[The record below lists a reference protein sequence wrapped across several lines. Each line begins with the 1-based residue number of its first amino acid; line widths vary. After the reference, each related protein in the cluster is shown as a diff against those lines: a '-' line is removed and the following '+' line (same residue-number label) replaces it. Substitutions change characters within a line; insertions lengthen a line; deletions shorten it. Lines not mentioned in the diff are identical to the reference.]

1 MDPSVAH
8 HRVASNSYR
17 IAMSQQPHPTTPSN
31 HGHVHGSRA
40 STSQANGNGTT
51 TVHPPSPS
59 RTRPL
64 GSRRFGSLSAS
75 ASHRTSS
82 LERIR
87 IYGTDW
93 FSHRVFSR
101 RNGPRRW
108 VVLLA
113 VVVGLYLLRQWST
126 ESPDEPRL
134 ANRPSSSWSLLGHR
148 TPLDVDPPVVDR
160 ATFAKLKL
168 LEIHQGADVP
178 LELDGVED
186 DAETNVDHEP
196 KQVPL
201 QSPTP
206 TPRTPTATSALHI
219 IGDDD
224 EAESEE
230 VVPLVAQLP
239 NVARPNPTLAAPLPR
254 APARVVDAEICP
266 ERNGEPCEFLLA
278 AWLGEQETKAQ
289 THIYQLGLL
298 AVALNRTLVVPNV
311 GRSRL
316 TTCNPS
322 PFDFY
327 YSKDALS
334 RLGIPA
340 IGQIELIEW
349 AERRDPP
356 ATGQVVSLVTSLATY
371 PRGAIEI
378 DSASD
383 PVNVPNK
390 PSRNM
395 CMRSPRSRVEF
406 ADYSPLTIYPPMGY
420 HKTEKSRTAFGESVV
435 NTLRSEAVGQRSSR
449 VSADL
454 KAEYTLPNVLVF
466 NYELRYPMLS
476 PNVAA
481 SFNPEAEMV
490 GPFQHFPYAEIWTDY
505 ANSIIANLS
514 PFIAIHWRT
523 ETMKP
528 ANLAPCAISLV
539 HKLAQLK
546 AQHPSI
552 KTVYLATDYPI
563 EDLDS
568 TSKASVPHS
577 GTYAKFVTESHHK
590 VFRKFLRDFTK
601 LLPDLTLTTFAKE
614 QEKVPLPS
622 NLYGIF
628 SEPMKK
634 QLMKEHDDVM
644 PKKLIIEEID
654 SGLYG
659 ILDKAIAM
667 RAEVF
672 VTGTIGLTSVTS
684 KRACAKLSSF
694 TNQVINA
701 RDELRTAQDEG
712 ADEAEEE
719 TVDMRPGRL
728 WNDVE
733 YFSMPGGTSVEAWR
747 M

>member
-1 MDPSVAH
+1 MEPSVAH

-17 IAMSQQPHPTTPSN
+17 IAMTQQPHATTPSN
-31 HGHVHGSRA
+31 HGHVHDGSSA

-64 GSRRFGSLSAS
+64 GPRRFGSLSSA

-87 IYGTDW
+87 IYVTDRL
-93 FSHRVFSR
+93 SHRVFSR

-108 VVLLA
+108 VVLLV

-126 ESPDEPRL
+126 ESPPDEPRL
-134 ANRPSSSWSLLGHR
+134 PNRPSSSWSLLGYR
-148 TPLDVDPPVVDR
+148 TPLDVDTPVVDR
-160 ATFAKLKL
+160 AMFAKLKL
-168 LEIHQGADVP
+168 LEIHQGADVL
-178 LELDGVED
+178 LELDGVEH
-186 DAETNVDHEP
+186 DAETNVDHDP
-196 KQVPL
+196 KQVPTL
-201 QSPTP
+201 
-206 TPRTPTATSALHI
+206 RTPTATSALHI
-219 IGDDD
+219 IGDD
-224 EAESEE
+224 EAESEQ

-239 NVARPNPTLAAPLPR
+239 NVARPNPSLAAPLPR
-254 APARVVDAEICP
+254 TPARVVDAEVCP

-334 RLGIPA
+334 RLGISA
-340 IGQIELIEW
+340 IGQTELIEW

-356 ATGQVVSLVTSLATY
+356 PTGQVVSLVTSGPTY
-371 PRGAIEI
+371 PKGAIEI

-383 PVNVPNK
+383 PLNVPNK

-406 ADYSPLTIYPPMGY
+406 DDYSPLTIYPPMGY
-420 HKTEKSRTAFGESVV
+420 HKTEKSRMAFGESVI

-449 VSADL
+449 VSANL

-481 SFNPEAEMV
+481 SFNPEAEKV
-490 GPFQHFPYAEIWTDY
+490 GPFRHFPYAEIWSDY
-505 ANSIIANLS
+505 ANSIVANLS

-539 HKLAQLK
+539 HKLAELK
-546 AQHPSI
+546 TQHPSI

-590 VFRKFLRDFTK
+590 VFRNFLRDFTK
-601 LLPDLTLTTFAKE
+601 SLPDLTLTTFAKE

-622 NLYGIF
+622 NLYDIF
-628 SEPMKK
+628 SEAMKK
-634 QLMKEHDDVM
+634 QLMREHDDVM

-672 VTGTIGLTSVTS
+672 VTGTIGLTSVTTN
-684 KRACAKLSSF
+684 RACAKLSSF
-694 TNQVINA
+694 TNQVIIA

-719 TVDMRPGRL
+719 TINMRPGRL
-728 WNDVE
+728 WNHVN
-733 YFSMPGGTSVEAWR
+733 YFSMPEGTSVDAWR

>member
-1 MDPSVAH
+1 MDPSAAH
-8 HRVASNSYR
+8 HRVASNSFR
-17 IAMSQQPHPTTPSN
+17 IAISQQPHTTTSSN
-31 HGHVHGSRA
+31 HGHVHGPRP
-40 STSQANGNGTT
+40 STSQANGHGA

-64 GSRRFGSLSAS
+64 APRRFGSVSSSSSYRAS
-75 ASHRTSS
+75 WV
-82 LERIR
+82 ERIR
-87 IYGTDW
+87 INVIDW
-93 FSHRVFSR
+93 LSHRVFSR

-108 VVLLA
+108 VLLLL
-113 VVVGLYLLRQWST
+113 VVSLSLLRQWAT
-126 ESPDEPRL
+126 FTPEPRQ
-134 ANRPSSSWSLLGHR
+134 ANRPSSWSLLGHR
-148 TPLDVDPPVVDR
+148 NQHDGDTPIVDR
-160 ATFAKLKL
+160 TMFAKLKL
-168 LEIHQGADVP
+168 LEIHQGADEHP
-178 LELDGVED
+178 ELDD
-186 DAETNVDHEP
+186 DGAEGDTETDADDEP
-196 KQVPL
+196 KQL
-201 QSPTP
+201 QVRPP
-206 TPRTPTATSALHI
+206 TPRESTPTSALHI

-224 EAESEE
+224 SESYE
-230 VVPLVAQLP
+230 VVPLVARLP
-239 NVARPNPTLAAPLPR
+239 TVPRSHPTSAARSR
-254 APARVVDAEICP
+254 VPARIVDAEVCP
-266 ERNGEPCEFLLA
+266 ERNGEPCQFLLA

-327 YSKDALS
+327 YAKDALS

-340 IGQIELIEW
+340 IDQTELIEW

-356 ATGQVVSLVTSLATY
+356 ATGQVVSLVTSMATY
-371 PRGAIEI
+371 PNGAIEI

-383 PVNVPNK
+383 PINVPNK

-395 CMRSPRSRVEF
+395 CLRAPRSRVDF
-406 ADYSPLTIYPPMGY
+406 TDYSPLTIYPPMGY
-420 HKTEKSRTAFGESVV
+420 HKTEKSRMAFGESVV

-449 VSADL
+449 ASTSLQADYS
-454 KAEYTLPNVLVF
+454 KPNILTF

-476 PNVAA
+476 SNVAA
-481 SFNPEAEMV
+481 SFNPESKKV
-490 GPFQHFPYAEIWTDY
+490 GPFQHFPYAEVWTDY

-552 KTVYLATDYPI
+552 KNVYLATDYPI

-568 TSKASVPHS
+568 KSKTSVPHS
-577 GTYAKFVTESHHK
+577 GTYAKFVTKSHHK
-590 VFRKFLRDFTK
+590 VFRRFLRDFTK
-601 LLPDLTLTTFAKE
+601 SLPDLTLTTFAKE
-614 QEKVPLPS
+614 QEKVSLPP
-622 NLYGIF
+622 NLHDLF

-634 QLMKEHDDVM
+634 QLMKEHNDVM
-644 PKKLIIEEID
+644 PEKLIIEEID

-672 VTGTIGLTSVTS
+672 ITGTIGMTSVS
-684 KRACAKLSSF
+684 AKLACAKLSSF
-694 TNQVINA
+694 TNQVIAA
-701 RDELRTAQDEG
+701 RDDMRTAQG
-712 ADEAEEE
+712 VDEAEETAE
-719 TVDMRPGRL
+719 LRPGTL
-728 WNDVE
+728 WNNVE
-733 YFSMPGGTSVEAWR
+733 YFSMPGGPDS
-747 M
+747 